1 MILQVS
7 VAIGCP
13 LYLVYHL
20 VAHIPLNAVRHFR
33 LKRGCFRGYRSTSP
47 SGLISGVV
55 LQNVELGEAVIHG
68 KQHVDWVG
76 TSSNTD
82 GSQRTGR
89 SDVAEVGTTHGAHV
103 GTVF

>member
-1 MILQVS
+1 MILKVS
-7 VAIGCP
+7 VTIGCP

-33 LKRGCFRGYRSTSP
+33 LKRSCFRGYRSTSP
-47 SGLISGVV
+47 SGLVSGVV
-55 LQNVELGEAVIHG
+55 FQNVELGEAVIHG

-76 TSSNTD
+76 TSSDPNR
-82 GSQRTGR
+82 SQRTGR
-89 SDVAEVGTTHGAHV
+89 SNVTEVGATHGAHV